1 MYDVIIIGAGP
12 VGLFSTFYSSLR
24 GLKTLTLENTSNYGG
39 QLISIYPEKNIYDI
53 AGIKEIKAKDYIEEL
68 YKQYLPYKDI
78 NHILYNIEIIN
89 LKKLDSS
96 YIIETNNGNFETKT
110 ILVASG
116 NGCCTPR
123 KLEVENASKCKNIL
137 YRIDTIDKYKGK
149 NIAILGGGDSA
160 IDIANMLVN
169 YSNVYLIHRRTEF
182 RAHEESINKYKL
194 ANGKIL
200 TPMNV
205 ESIIY
210 DGNCKGINL
219 INKETNERITID
231 TDYVFVSYGLLPT
244 NNIFNNILNSDSL
257 GIIVNQSYQTS
268 LKGIYAVGNACSYIG
283 KVKTIMSGLGE
294 AVSAI
299 TSIHQY
305 IYPSKNPTF
314 YSSIN
319 KK

>member
-1 MYDVIIIGAGP
+1 
-12 VGLFSTFYSSLR
+12 
-24 GLKTLTLENTSNYGG
+24 
-39 QLISIYPEKNIYDI
+39 
-53 AGIKEIKAKDYIEEL
+53 
-68 YKQYLPYKDI
+68 
-78 NHILYNIEIIN
+78 
-89 LKKLDSS
+89 
-96 YIIETNNGNFETKT
+96 
-110 ILVASG
+110 
-116 NGCCTPR
+116 
-123 KLEVENASKCKNIL
+123 
-137 YRIDTIDKYKGK
+137 
-149 NIAILGGGDSA
+149 
-160 IDIANMLVN
+160 
-169 YSNVYLIHRRTEF
+169 
-182 RAHEESINKYKL
+182 
-194 ANGKIL
+194 
-200 TPMNV
+200 MNV

-231 TDYVFVSYGLLPT
+231 TDYVFVSYGFLPS

>member
-78 NHILYNIEIIN
+78 NPILYNIEILN

-231 TDYVFVSYGLLPT
+231 TDYVFVSYGLLPS

>member
-39 QLISIYPEKNIYDI
+39 QLISLYPEKNIYDI

-78 NHILYNIEIIN
+78 SPILYNIEIIN

-182 RAHEESINKYKL
+182 RAHEESINRYKL

-219 INKETNERITID
+219 INKETNKRITID
-231 TDYVFVSYGLLPT
+231 TDYVFVSYGLLPS